1 MRLTFDAQNAAR
13 NQWFIIHWP
22 RKLGVAFVETK
33 AATLPWP
40 LSRNLCV

>member
-13 NQWFIIHWP
+13 NHRFIIHWP
-22 RKLGVAFVETK
+22 REPGVAFVETK

-40 LSRNLCV
+40 LSQNLYV